1 MATSALGKKLIKRVD
16 NDIIFRV
23 VNKHET
29 VDTWKYRYM
38 RSEGVYFDEASPC
51 GFSPYTAVV
60 RIERDCLDRTAVNDK
75 GNYELVWTNKGID
88 KC

>member
-1 MATSALGKKLIKRVD
+1 MATVVLGKKLIKRV
-16 NDIIFRV
+16 NNGIIYRV

-38 RSEGVYFDEASPC
+38 RREGVYLDGASPC
-51 GFSPYTAVV
+51 GLSPYTAVV
-60 RIERDCLDRTAVNDK
+60 RVERGCLDRTAANDK
-75 GNYELVWTNKGID
+75 GSYELVWTNKGMD